1 MVNGIKG
8 RLLYSKESVCA
19 IDVSTRFSNLK
30 AGHLTGNS
38 QFLCL
43 ETWGQTWDQI
53 PHFPGIFRFITKA
66 NL

>member
-43 ETWGQTWDQI
+43 ET
-53 PHFPGIFRFITKA
+53 
-66 NL
+66 